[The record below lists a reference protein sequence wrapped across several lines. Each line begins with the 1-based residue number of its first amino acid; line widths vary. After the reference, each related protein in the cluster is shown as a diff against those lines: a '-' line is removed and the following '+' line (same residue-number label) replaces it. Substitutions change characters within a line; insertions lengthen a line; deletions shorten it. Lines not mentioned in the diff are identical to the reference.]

1 MMESLAVGFWGA
13 YYGTVCLLLGAALL
27 AFRRSAQR
35 VALTAAASAF
45 MSGLFTAVYL
55 GWLPLHGDAL
65 FRLKAHVAAI
75 CAAVLC
81 VLLLAM
87 LGVRRDRRIPL
98 AMGTLA
104 TGVVLAG
111 WLMPARGAF
120 LLASAMAA
128 GVALLAVVV
137 SVRSALRGAR
147 LAWLAVTGI
156 AFMVTGVGG
165 ISWIAWQGTG
175 VPWPVHA
182 FSALSGVAYLVSM
195 AAAMWVRYSYLI
207 ELHQVMVHGPAY
219 DPVTRMRTHA
229 ESSAMVVDAFKRREG
244 DPRPLGVL
252 VVSIGNLYALEQLH
266 GRAAVNHALF
276 LCASRLRRCVPPEV
290 EMGRL
295 GQDGFLLVMRHH
307 RGARAL
313 IELAQQVA
321 ERLARPVEVG
331 TTHDIRNLEARR
343 TQWVA
348 DVGIGVLQA
357 PPELRA
363 SGAVAMG
370 RAMSRTAWSYVSRIA
385 WFDPQTEQ
393 IAEMPAASTA

>member
-1 MMESLAVGFWGA
+1 MDSVAVGFWGA
-13 YYGTVCLLLGAALL
+13 YYGTVGLLLGAALL

-45 MSGLFTAVYL
+45 MSGLFSVVFL
-55 GWLPLHGDAL
+55 GWLPLPENAL
-65 FRLKAHVAAI
+65 FRLKAHVAI
-75 CAAVLC
+75 LCAAVLC

-87 LGVRRDRRIPL
+87 LGVRRDRRIPVGMGIL
-98 AMGTLA
+98 AA
-104 TGVVLAG
+104 TMVGAG

-120 LLASAMAA
+120 LLGTAMAG

-137 SVRSALRGAR
+137 SVRSALLGAR

-156 AFMVTGVGG
+156 VFMVTGVGG
-165 ISWIAWQGTG
+165 MSWIAWHGNA
-175 VPWPVHA
+175 VAWPVHA
-182 FSALSGVAYLVSM
+182 FSALSGMAYLLSM
-195 AAAMWVRYSYLI
+195 AAALWVRYSYLI
-207 ELHQVMVHGPAY
+207 ELHQVMVHGPSY

-229 ESSAMVVDAFKRREG
+229 ESSAMVVEAFNRRDG

-252 VVSIGNLYALEQLH
+252 VISIGNLYALEQLH

-295 GQDGFLLVMRHH
+295 GQDGFLLVMRHP
-307 RGARAL
+307 RGAKAL
-313 IELAQQVA
+313 IQLAQQVA
-321 ERLARPVEVG
+321 DRLTRPVEVG
-331 TTHDIRNLEARR
+331 TTHELRTLEARR

-357 PPELRA
+357 PPELRP
-363 SGAVAMG
+363 SSAVAMG

-385 WFDPQTEQ
+385 WFDPEADR
-393 IAEMPAASTA
+393 IAELPAAAAA